1 MSGADVCHKQ
11 HTNTI
16 QIIKYMNPFHYNQD
30 PLYSAAAS
38 ILKGA
43 KDTPENL
50 QEAAAAKLVNADY
63 IFFVQDRE
71 LYQNRPS
78 YKRLYASTDFGRS
91 EPTAL
96 FKEFDR
102 YYWVA
107 AMLATGEELQD
118 DDTTRAIDPD
128 TFGSWYEVD
137 NAYRGNKSFALI
149 SKKY

>member
-1 MSGADVCHKQ
+1 MK
-11 HTNTI
+11 
-16 QIIKYMNPFHYNQD
+16 PFHYNQD

-38 ILKGA
+38 ILEGA
-43 KDTPENL
+43 KDAPENL
-50 QEAAAAKLVNADY
+50 QEAAVAIPVTSEY

-78 YKRLYASTDFGRS
+78 YKLVAKTDFGRS

-96 FKEFDR
+96 FKQFDR
-102 YYWVA
+102 YHWVA

-118 DDTTRAIDPD
+118 DDTRRGIDPD

-137 NAYRGNKSFALI
+137 NAYRGHKSFALI

>member
-1 MSGADVCHKQ
+1 MK
-11 HTNTI
+11 
-16 QIIKYMNPFHYNQD
+16 PFHYNQD

-38 ILKGA
+38 ILEGA
-43 KDTPENL
+43 KATPENL
-50 QEAAAAKLVNADY
+50 QEAAVAIPVTSEY

-78 YKRLYASTDFGRS
+78 YKLVAKTDFGRS

-96 FKEFDR
+96 FKVFDR

-107 AMLATGEELQD
+107 AMVATGEELQAD
-118 DDTTRAIDPD
+118 DPKRNIDPD
-128 TFGSWYEVD
+128 TFGDWYEVG
-137 NAYRGNKSFALI
+137 NSYRGHKSFALI

>member
-1 MSGADVCHKQ
+1 MK
-11 HTNTI
+11 N
-16 QIIKYMNPFHYNQD
+16 FHYNQD

-38 ILKGA
+38 ILEGA
-43 KDTPENL
+43 KDAPENL
-50 QEAAAAKLVNADY
+50 QEAAVAKLVNSEY

-78 YKRLYASTDFGRS
+78 YKLVAKTDFGRS

-96 FKEFDR
+96 FKAFDR

-107 AMLATGEELQD
+107 AMLATGEELQV
-118 DDTTRAIDPD
+118 DDTRRGIDLD

-137 NAYRGNKSFALI
+137 NAYRGHKSFALI

>member
-1 MSGADVCHKQ
+1 MK
-11 HTNTI
+11 
-16 QIIKYMNPFHYNQD
+16 PFHYNQD
-30 PLYSAAAS
+30 PLYSAAAN
-38 ILKGA
+38 ILEGSKE
-43 KDTPENL
+43 TL
-50 QEAAAAKLVNADY
+50 QEATTPKLVNSDY

-78 YKRLYASTDFGRS
+78 YKMIAKTDFGRV
-91 EPTAL
+91 EPTTL

-118 DDTTRAIDPD
+118 DDTRRGIDPD

-137 NAYRGNKSFALI
+137 NSYRGHKTFALI